1 MFIYLGLHSNFTQGG
16 VNNFVPH
23 THIAYGN
30 GGIALKSAHLRD
42 GFVGWMGF
50 GGSVMQW
57 HPELK
62 IGFAYIP
69 TCLHWYDLENLRGGK
84 LQKKATECTNL
95 INAILQ

>member
-1 MFIYLGLHSNFTQGG
+1 M
-16 VNNFVPH
+16 
-23 THIAYGN
+23 
-30 GGIALKSAHLRD
+30 RD

-62 IGFAYIP
+62 IGFGYIP

-84 LQKKATECTNL
+84 LQKKAIECTKL